1 MKRNAVFT
9 VILLFSVFASMAN
22 PFNSKL
28 SGEEL
33 SKLNNGEVLIRN
45 IGSMKEISVEQF
57 GKMINDAV
65 NYYFRTKNLEDIEIV
80 VTDEEMG
87 WLQQQGSKEIL
98 LSFIA
103 DRINKLHYEG
113 GLLNEIVLE
122 GIECIGN
129 TVHIKF
135 HYM

>member
-1 MKRNAVFT
+1 
-9 VILLFSVFASMAN
+9 
-22 PFNSKL
+22 
-28 SGEEL
+28 
-33 SKLNNGEVLIRN
+33 
-45 IGSMKEISVEQF
+45 MKEISVEQF

-98 LSFIA
+98 LSFIT